1 MQKINQDVQNL
12 AAQQKAAELES
23 LYQQDKLAE
32 LNKEFEA
39 LRPKAWRGWSDFLLA
54 GVWLGMLLWLAPDFY
69 EQPGAGLLVAF
80 IASTMMLIGRENQ
93 RIHKRIDLLKAML
106 QK

>member
-1 MQKINQDVQNL
+1 MHNTNSDEKQLV
-12 AAQQKAAELES
+12 AQQKAAELES

-39 LRPKAWRGWSDFLLA
+39 LRPKAWRAWSDFLLA
-54 GVWLGMLLWLAPDFY
+54 AVWIGMLVWLAPDFY
-69 EQPGAGLLVAF
+69 DQPGAGLLVAF
-80 IASTMMLIGRENQ
+80 IASTMMLIGRESQ

>member
-1 MQKINQDVQNL
+1 MQNNNSDEQQL
-12 AAQQKAAELES
+12 TAQQKAEELES

-39 LRPKAWRGWSDFLLA
+39 LRPKAWRAWSDFLLA
-54 GVWLGMLLWLAPDFY
+54 AVWLWMLVWLAPDFY
-69 EQPGAGLLVAF
+69 DQPGAGLLVAF
-80 IASTMMLIGRENQ
+80 IVSTIMLIGRESQ

>member
-1 MQKINQDVQNL
+1 MDNQHSNEEQL
-12 AAQQKAAELES
+12 TAQQKAAELES

-39 LRPKAWRGWSDFLLA
+39 LRPKAWNTWGDVLLA
-54 GVWLGMLLWLAPDFY
+54 LFWFWMLYWLAPEFF
-69 EQPGAGLLVAF
+69 EQPWAFTLLMF
-80 IASTMMLIGRENQ
+80 IFIVLARIGHESK
-93 RIHKRIDLLKAML
+93 RINKRIDLLKSML

>member
-1 MQKINQDVQNL
+1 MDNQHSKEHQLAPQKVS
-12 AAQQKAAELES
+12 ELEA

-39 LRPKAWRGWSDFLLA
+39 LRPKVWSSWGDVPLVLFWFWMLY
-54 GVWLGMLLWLAPDFY
+54 WLSPEFF
-69 EQPGAGLLVAF
+69 EQPWAF
-80 IASTMMLIGRENQ
+80 TLMMFIVVVLGRVSYESK
-93 RIHKRIDLLKAML
+93 RINKRIDLLKAIL